1 MKSIAIGLLS
11 SGLKSRAA
19 LRVIETFVS
28 RIGNAG

>member
-1 MKSIAIGLLS
+1 MKRIAIGCLS

-19 LRVIETFVS
+19 LHVKETFVS